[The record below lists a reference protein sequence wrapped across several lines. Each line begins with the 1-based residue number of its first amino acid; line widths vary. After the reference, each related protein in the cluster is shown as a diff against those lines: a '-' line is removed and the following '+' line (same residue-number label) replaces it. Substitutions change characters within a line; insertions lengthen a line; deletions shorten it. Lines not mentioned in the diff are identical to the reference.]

1 MHSIAQ
7 SILPKVTLL
16 YYPAMEIY
24 DSDRFFERI
33 GVIGAGA
40 IGGYYGARLAA
51 AGNEVHFLL
60 HSDYEYVREHGLT
73 VDSVRG
79 DIFLPTPNVHA
90 DFRDM
95 PRCDLVIVGL
105 KAVKNAILDEIL
117 PHVLAPGG
125 LVLTLQNGMGADDDI
140 ARIVGPDHVAGGL
153 CFICS
158 NKVGP
163 GHVNHLDYGK
173 ITLGEYAPDFRSR
186 GITPRLQALSDQFN
200 AAGVETEALGD
211 LVLGRWRKLM
221 WNIPYN
227 GMSVLMNATTD
238 EMVHDPKLRPLFR
251 RLMADVQA
259 GAAAYGRTIPDAFAD
274 LMIELTDK
282 MTPYATSMMLDFRA
296 GREMEVEAIY
306 GNPLRLA
313 ADRGVDLPYIEMA
326 YRQLSHVNARILAK
340 RATKA

>member
-1 MHSIAQ
+1 
-7 SILPKVTLL
+7 
-16 YYPAMEIY
+16 MEIY
-24 DSDRFFERI
+24 DSDRRFERI
-33 GVIGAGA
+33 GIIGTGA
-40 IGGYYGARLAA
+40 IGGYYGARIAA

-60 HSDYEYVREHGLT
+60 HSDYEFVREHGLT

-79 DIFLPTPNVHA
+79 DIVLPTPNVHA
-90 DFRDM
+90 NFRDM
-95 PRCDLVIVGL
+95 PKCDLVIVAL

-117 PHVLAPGG
+117 PSVLAPDG

-163 GHVNHLDYGK
+163 GHIHHLDYGK
-173 ITLGEYAPDFRSR
+173 ITIGEYAPDFGSR
-186 GITPRLQALSDQFN
+186 GITPRLQTLSNQLN
-200 AAGVETEALGD
+200 AAGIETEALED

-238 EMVHDPKLRPLFR
+238 EMVHDPVLRPLFR

-259 GAAAYGRTIPDAFAD
+259 GAAAYGRTIPDSFSD
-274 LMIELTDK
+274 LMVELTDK

-313 ADRGVDLPYIEMA
+313 AARDVSLPYIEMA
-326 YRQLSHVNARILAK
+326 YRQLSHINARILGQHAAK
-340 RATKA
+340 T